1 MTEGWGEQI
10 LIPGKEIKIILSA
23 KLSGA
28 ACNTTVQEA
37 KAISSFFSSSITIIN
52 RLTISKNKQTNFQK
66 LMYF

>member
-37 KAISSFFSSSITIIN
+37 KAISSFFP
-52 RLTISKNKQTNFQK
+52 L
-66 LMYF
+66 L